1 MMDGG
6 LRPFA
11 SAVMLLLY
19 ISMLAVGSVISLTC
33 ECEHHHHADIHTSF
47 AHVHQCTHSCHEECA
62 GVQIT
67 DHHCCNHD
75 HSNQVELYTQP
86 RITDDE
92 TIMRHSMVLAFV
104 AQELLYG
111 VVDEV
116 ILNNEYRQL
125 ILPLLADGYVRCS
138 SLRAPPALV

>member
-6 LRPFA
+6 LRTFA

-19 ISMLAVGSVISLTC
+19 ISMLAAGSVISLTC
-33 ECEHHHHADIHTSF
+33 ECE
-47 AHVHQCTHSCHEECA
+47 
-62 GVQIT
+62 